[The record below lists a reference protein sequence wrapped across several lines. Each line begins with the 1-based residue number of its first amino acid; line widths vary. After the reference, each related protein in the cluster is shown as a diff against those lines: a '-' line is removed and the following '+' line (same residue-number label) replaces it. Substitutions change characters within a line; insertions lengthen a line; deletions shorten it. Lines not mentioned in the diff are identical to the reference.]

1 VVLVVMAILV
11 TVVSGGGSD
20 KNRNSYSVK
29 INGGR
34 ICIMT
39 HSTMNFEFG
48 IWMLENIKFKIP

>member
-1 VVLVVMAILV
+1 MAILV